1 MGGNRRQG
9 QECNEKV
16 RSQVS
21 KMSGDSATSSRTKFR
36 VFKPLTS
43 GNSRV
48 KYIVTHFGSWKR
60 YQEVGRV
67 AVANFMVL
75 LFSVR
80 RRSAKPMKIQLS
92 GRLGQIDA
100 SVFHQ

>member
-1 MGGNRRQG
+1 MGDNRRQG
-9 QECNEKV
+9 QECDEKV

-43 GNSRV
+43 VNSRV
-48 KYIVTHFGSWKR
+48 KYSYIVTHFGSWER

-67 AVANFMVL
+67 AIANFMVL
-75 LFSVR
+75 LLV
-80 RRSAKPMKIQLS
+80 
-92 GRLGQIDA
+92 
-100 SVFHQ
+100 